1 MHEQLGLLVFLVLA
15 VICGIIQICIGNTT
29 ARRGLR
35 RSLAAP
41 TGVMESARPLRRW
54 SGNLPPEHTRT
65 ELAQRQRE
73 VHA

>member
-35 RSLAAP
+35 GSLAEP
-41 TGVMESARPLRRW
+41 TGVRESAQRSRRW
-54 SGNLPPEHTRT
+54 SGNQSPEHTRE

>member
-29 ARRGLR
+29 PRLGLR
-35 RSLAAP
+35 WSLAAP
-41 TGVMESARPLRRW
+41 RGVRESAQQSRRW
-54 SGNLPPEHTRT
+54 SGNLPPEHPRE

-73 VHA
+73 VHV